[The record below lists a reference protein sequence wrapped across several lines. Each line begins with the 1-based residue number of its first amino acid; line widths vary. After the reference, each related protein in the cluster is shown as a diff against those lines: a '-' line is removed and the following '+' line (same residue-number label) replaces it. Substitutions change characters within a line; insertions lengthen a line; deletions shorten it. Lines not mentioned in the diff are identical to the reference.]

1 MKKILIY
8 LLFVLLMPISIT
20 AQITLSGKIINQ
32 ADGSALEGAQL
43 RIKKTHL
50 STVSDFKGEFRFEN
64 LNPGHYELIVSYLG
78 FVNTSE
84 SIEMVQNMYISI
96 SMTQQAFMSD
106 EIVVNATRASD
117 KIPMTYT
124 LIDQKKIQ
132 QQNHGTDLPFLLQ
145 STPSLVVSSDAGGG
159 IGYTNLRIRGT
170 DLTSINV
177 TLNGVPVNDPESH
190 AVYFVDLPD
199 LASSIDNI
207 QIQRGVG
214 TSSNGS
220 AAFGASINLKTE
232 SPSTEAFAQIN
243 STVGAFGCFKNTLS
257 FGTGLSDKGF
267 SLNGRLSKINSDGYI
282 DRAKSDLKSYL
293 LSASWS
299 GKSTNIKFVA
309 TSGIEKTYQAWYGI
323 PKDSLVSNPTYNPA
337 GAMTDSLGNFIGYY
351 PNQTDNYQQDY
362 YQLLVAQQFRSNLY
376 LTSSIFLTQGKGYYE
391 EWENNKPFG
400 DYGFPDIL
408 IGNQTI
414 SSTDLVQQK
423 WLDNDYYGIN
433 LALQHQSAKFN
444 TTIGLGWNQYSGD
457 HFGYISWA
465 KFASESMND
474 TKWYESTGNKK
485 DFNTF
490 VKTIYQ
496 ITNKLNLF
504 ADMQLRTIYYSIT
517 GIHDDLHDLTQN
529 HQFTFLN
536 PKAGLHHS
544 LDENNSF
551 YASVA
556 LSNREPTRTIYRDAS
571 PTQKILS
578 EQLIDVELGFKHITK
593 RVSIASNI
601 FYMDYKNQFVLT
613 GKINDVGAAIMT
625 NVPKS
630 FRFGIE
636 SSVGLKV
643 MEKMDIAANLTL
655 SSNKINNFTE
665 YVDNWNYWDD
675 PENEPYQFENY
686 LGTTTISFSPSATAN
701 VNINYQILKGFGLV
715 FNSNY
720 VSRQYI
726 DNTESTERSLDPYLT
741 GSFQANLK
749 VNQHFFKAFEIS
761 AILNNVFNTAYES
774 NAWVYS
780 YIYNNERS
788 KLDGY
793 FPQAGIHGMIGV
805 TIRF

>member
-1 MKKILIY
+1 MKKILIN
-8 LLFVLLMPISIT
+8 LLFVLLMPFSIS

-32 ADGSALEGAQL
+32 SNGSTLEGAQL
-43 RIKKTHL
+43 RLKKSNQT
-50 STVSDFKGEFRFEN
+50 TVSDVNGEFRFEN
-64 LNPGHYELIVSYLG
+64 MKPGHYEMIVSHLG
-78 FVNTSE
+78 FTKAIE
-84 SIEMVQNMYISI
+84 SIELTQDNYVTI
-96 SMTQQAFMSD
+96 SMKEKVFLSD

-124 LIDQKKIQ
+124 LIDQKKIK

-145 STPSLVVSSDAGGG
+145 STPSLVVSSDAGSG

-232 SPSTEAFAQIN
+232 SPSTDAFAQIN
-243 STVGAFGCFKNTLS
+243 STVGAFGSFKNTLS

-309 TSGIEKTYQAWYGI
+309 TSGIEKTYQAWYGV
-323 PKDSLVSNPTYNPA
+323 PKDSLASNPTYNPA
-337 GAMTDSLGNFIGYY
+337 GAMTDSLGNFTGYY

-391 EWENNKPFG
+391 EWENNKPFSE
-400 DYGFPDIL
+400 YGFPDIL
-408 IGNQTI
+408 IGDQTI

-433 LALQHQSAKFN
+433 LALQHQSTKFN
-444 TTIGLGWNQYSGD
+444 TTIGLGWNNYSGD

-465 KFASESMND
+465 KFASVSMND

-490 VKTIYQ
+490 VKTIFQ
-496 ITNKLNLF
+496 ITNTLNLF
-504 ADMQLRTIYYSIT
+504 ADMQLRTIDYSIT

-529 HQFTFLN
+529 HQFTFFN
-536 PKAGLHHS
+536 PKAGLHYS

-571 PTQKILS
+571 PTQKIFS
-578 EQLIDVELGFKHITK
+578 EQLINVELGFKHNAK
-593 RVSIASNI
+593 RVSIASNL
-601 FYMDYKNQFVLT
+601 FYMDYTNQFVLT

-636 SSVGLKV
+636 SSVGWKV
-643 MEKMDIAANLTL
+643 MKKMDIAANLTL

-726 DNTESTERSLDPYLT
+726 DNTESIERSLDPYLT
-741 GSFQANLK
+741 GSFQVNLT
-749 VNQHFFKAFEIS
+749 VNQHFFKTFEIS

-793 FPQAGIHGMIGV
+793 FPQAGIHGMIGLTV
-805 TIRF
+805 RF